1 VCGRPIDKG
10 ENYNKSRK
18 SAENRDAAIGQPNP
32 RGMMVRLG
40 LALIRLLRALP
51 LALLSRL
58 GAALGTL
65 LYGLARARRRVVMTN
80 LELCWPELDVAQ
92 RRALARAHF
101 CAFARSVLEHGA
113 LWWGTKAQVHDLVRV
128 EGLEHWREHAG
139 RPVILLAPHFVGLD
153 MGGIRLA
160 ADYRLNS
167 IYSRQK
173 SAAAD
178 AILMHGR
185 TRFGQTT
192 LFARQD
198 GIRPM
203 LKSLQSGEP
212 FYYLPD
218 MDLGARD
225 SVFAPFFGVPA
236 ATITALSRIARLAG
250 AVVVPC
256 VTRQLPGGAGYV
268 VRLYPAWQDFP
279 SGDVQADARRMNAF
293 IEARV
298 REMPEQYY
306 WLHKRFKTRPPGAA
320 SLYD

>member
-1 VCGRPIDKG
+1 MRF
-10 ENYNKSRK
+10 
-18 SAENRDAAIGQPNP
+18 
-32 RGMMVRLG
+32 G
-40 LALIRLLRALP
+40 LAIIWALRVLP
-51 LALLSRL
+51 LALLSRI
-58 GAALGTL
+58 GTALGTL
-65 LYGLARARRRVVMTN
+65 LYALAGARRGVVLRN
-80 LELCWPELDVAQ
+80 LRLCFPELDDVG
-92 RRALARAHF
+92 RRRLARRHF
-101 CAFARSVLEHGA
+101 RAFGRSVLEHGI
-113 LWWGTKAQVHDLVRV
+113 LWWSSEQRVRRLVHV
-128 EGLEHWREHAG
+128 EGLENWHAVAG
-139 RPVILLAPHFVGLD
+139 RPVILLAPHFIGLD

-178 AILMHGR
+178 AILIHGR

-203 LKSLQSGEP
+203 VKSLKSGEP

-225 SVFAPFFGVPA
+225 SVFAPFFGVQA
-236 ATITALSRIARLAG
+236 ATITGLSRIARLAG
-250 AVVVPC
+250 AAIVPC

-268 VRLYPAWQDFP
+268 VRLYPAWEAFP
-279 SGDVQADARRMNAF
+279 SDDLEADARRMNAF
-293 IEARV
+293 IEERV

-306 WLHKRFKTRPPGAA
+306 WLHKRFKTHPAGEPNRYA
-320 SLYD
+320 

>member
-1 VCGRPIDKG
+1 MA
-10 ENYNKSRK
+10 NL
-18 SAENRDAAIGQPNP
+18 
-32 RGMMVRLG
+32 RL
-40 LALIRLLRALP
+40 
-51 LALLSRL
+51 
-58 GAALGTL
+58 
-65 LYGLARARRRVVMTN
+65 
-80 LELCWPELDVAQ
+80 CFPELDDAA
-92 RRALARAHF
+92 RRALARRHF
-101 CAFARSVLEHGA
+101 RAFARSMLEHGT
-113 LWWGTKAQVHDLVRV
+113 LWWGSRRQVEDLVHI
-128 EGLEHWREHAG
+128 EGLEHWRGVTG

-160 ADYRLNS
+160 ADFRLNS
-167 IYSRQK
+167 VYSRQK
-173 SAAAD
+173 SAVAD
-178 AILMHGR
+178 AILIHGR

-203 LKSLQSGEP
+203 IKSLKGGEP

-236 ATITALSRIARLAG
+236 ATITGLSRIAQLAG

-268 VRLYPAWQDFP
+268 VKLYPGWEGFP
-279 SGDVQADARRMNAF
+279 SGDLEADARRMNAF
-293 IEARV
+293 IEACA

-306 WLHKRFKTRPPGAA
+306 WLHKRFKTRPAGEAGF
-320 SLYD
+320 YD